1 MIRVLIAED
10 DSGRKLY
17 ENSDKKAVI
26 VDGEVEILMN
36 VGIDSVL
43 QRGYWTA
50 VEKEKPSPPSPQ
62 SSSRK
67 SAFTY

>member
-26 VDGEVEILMN
+26 VDGEVEILMD
-36 VGIDSVL
+36 VGIDSV
-43 QRGYWTA
+43 
-50 VEKEKPSPPSPQ
+50 
-62 SSSRK
+62 
-67 SAFTY
+67 